1 MKRLL
6 VASALAL
13 LCLTVA
19 ELRAADVQ
27 PADQVARVGVLWPG
41 ELTPAALQ
49 NFARFREALGALGW
63 VEGRNLVLDYRAAE
77 GRPDRVLDLVAAL
90 VETQPD
96 VILTPG
102 GPSAR
107 ALQRASATIPVV
119 FVAASDPVKNGLVQ
133 SFSRPGGNLT
143 GTGSMDSELN
153 AKRLELLK
161 DAFPRLRR
169 VAVIWNPTEVL
180 DDRASELR
188 AAGGALGVELL
199 FVEIRRGEEFAQ
211 GGIPS

>member
-1 MKRLL
+1 MRRLL
-6 VASALAL
+6 LISALTI
-13 LCLTVA
+13 LCAAVA
-19 ELRAADVQ
+19 DRHGAGAQ
-27 PADQVARVGVLWPG
+27 PPDKVVRVGVLWPG
-41 ELTPAALQ
+41 ELTPTVLE
-49 NFARFREALGALGW
+49 NFGRFREGLRGFGW
-63 VEGRNLVLDYRAAE
+63 IEGHNLVLDYRAAE

-107 ALQRASATIPVV
+107 ALQRASTIIPVV

-169 VAVIWNPTEVL
+169 IAVIWNPTEVL